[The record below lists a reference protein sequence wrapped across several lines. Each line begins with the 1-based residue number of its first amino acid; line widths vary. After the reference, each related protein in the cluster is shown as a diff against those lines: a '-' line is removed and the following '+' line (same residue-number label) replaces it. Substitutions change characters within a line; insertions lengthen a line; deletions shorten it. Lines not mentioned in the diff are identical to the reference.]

1 LVELAETNQRTNQPP
16 TYYAISIHQSKFIRR
31 IIMKPRQ
38 IGLWGLYP
46 LIILLLMLSGCGAP
60 AGAPAS
66 APAGDAAAP
75 AAQEAAPPAEPAETK
90 AEPADAAAALDLPF
104 ALAKKVI
111 TAESAA
117 WAGASIIADELMLYG
132 DGAQLDGLAAKFALT
147 ASGERVD
154 LAFLGAGRAMQLYQ
168 TTGDLPADQ
177 VAEQINEQAR
187 SEGIDVA
194 AEPNLLLSVSTHGGS
209 VFGSP
214 SYPPLTGPETPFDQQ
229 WIWFDQG
236 IRLPAE
242 QTWTGKGVTVG
253 VFDTCP
259 ATQPAWVD
267 QVEWITKAPGANPIY
282 LEHGA
287 SAAALVDYVAPAAQ
301 IELYC
306 VLSADGYG
314 TLADL
319 IAGIAHFINQH
330 SPEGGRAVINL
341 SLGVHGVSAQLE
353 AILDRVHALGFV
365 IVAAAGNQGDPTA
378 MNIPAAYHT
387 VIGVAG
393 HTIDRQPS
401 NFTNLGEIAAPAGG
415 NLSAA
420 ELAQAPCAALPDR
433 FIITPADSSPTGYLC
448 WQGTSFASP
457 LVSGAAALLLEKD
470 PALTADDVAAKL
482 YGTAEV
488 GDPIFGAGIMDVT
501 QALQ

>member
-1 LVELAETNQRTNQPP
+1 
-16 TYYAISIHQSKFIRR
+16 
-31 IIMKPRQ
+31 MKPRQ
-38 IGLWGLYP
+38 LVLWGVHFLV
-46 LIILLLMLSGCGAP
+46 ILLFLLNGCAAP
-60 AGAPAS
+60 AAAPAS
-66 APAGDAAAP
+66 DAAAP
-75 AAQEAAPPAEPAETK
+75 ASDAAASDAAAPATDKEAAPPAEPAQTK
-90 AEPADAAAALDLPF
+90 AEPLDAAPAGNLPF
-104 ALAKKVI
+104 ALFGKVI
-111 TAESAA
+111 TAEGAT
-117 WAGASIIADELMLYG
+117 WAGASVIADELMLYG
-132 DGAQLDGLAAKFALT
+132 DGAQLDELAAKFALT
-147 ASGERVD
+147 AIGERVD
-154 LAFLGAGRAMQLYQ
+154 LAFWGTGRAMQLYQ

-177 VAEQINEQAR
+177 LAEQINEQVR
-187 SEGIDVA
+187 STGMDVA
-194 AEPNLLLSVSTHGGS
+194 AEPNLLITVSKHGAS

-214 SYPPLTGPETPFDQQ
+214 SYPPLTGPETPLDQQ

-236 IRLPAE
+236 IRLPTE
-242 QTWTGKGVTVG
+242 RTWTGNGVTVG

-267 QVEWITKAPGANPIY
+267 QVEWITTAPGANPIY

-330 SPEGGRAVINL
+330 SPEAGRAVINL

-353 AILDRVHALGFV
+353 AILDQAHALGFV
-365 IVAAAGNQGDPTA
+365 VVAAAGNQGDPTA

-393 HTIDRQPS
+393 HTVDRQPS

-420 ELAQAPCAALPDR
+420 ELAQALCAALPDH

-470 PALTADDVAAKL
+470 SAMTAADVGENL
-482 YGTAEV
+482 YGTAES
-488 GDPIFGAGIMDVT
+488 GDPLFGAGIMDVT